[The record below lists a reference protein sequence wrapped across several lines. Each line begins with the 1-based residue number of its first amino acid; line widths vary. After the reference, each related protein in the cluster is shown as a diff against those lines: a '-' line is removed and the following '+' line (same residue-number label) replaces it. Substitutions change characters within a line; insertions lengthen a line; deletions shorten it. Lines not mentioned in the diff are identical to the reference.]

1 MRFGKPWGL
10 DRLRKASIPSRGRE
24 VRVNARCLWNVSN
37 MICIELN
44 YDKTQDKALKSKR
57 E

>member
-1 MRFGKPWGL
+1 MWG
-10 DRLRKASIPSRGRE
+10 ACGM
-24 VRVNARCLWNVSN
+24 SN

-44 YDKTQDKALKSKR
+44 YDKTQDKALKSKL